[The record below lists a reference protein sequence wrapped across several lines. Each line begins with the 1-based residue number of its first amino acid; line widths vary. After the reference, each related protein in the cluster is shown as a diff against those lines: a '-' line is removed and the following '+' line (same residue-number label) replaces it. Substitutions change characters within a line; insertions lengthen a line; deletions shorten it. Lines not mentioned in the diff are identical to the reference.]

1 MKDEYDLLYVVGSFK
16 DIFKYIIGVIFI
28 DYLYNFFK
36 VNYVYFIENEVKF
49 NILINFI

>member
-28 DYLYNFFK
+28 DYL
-36 VNYVYFIENEVKF
+36 FIFLKLIMF
-49 NILINFI
+49 IL